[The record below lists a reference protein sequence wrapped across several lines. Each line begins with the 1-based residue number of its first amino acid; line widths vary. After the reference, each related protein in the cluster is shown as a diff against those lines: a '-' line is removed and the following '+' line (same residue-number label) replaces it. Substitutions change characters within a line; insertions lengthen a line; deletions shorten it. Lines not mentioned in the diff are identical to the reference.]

1 MSRRSAARA
10 PKRRDRDTRDSTLR
24 TLLARPDGRA
34 LIAASIAQRRQ
45 RRAELG
51 VDRAPRRG
59 CMDRGFGGRGPS
71 DPARG
76 IGPCWRHKHF
86 GRGRCAE
93 YSLRGPRRPCGGH
106 GFGVAL
112 GGGGGLRGRP
122 RPGTGSGRRQHSLW
136 RRRTSG
142 RGFGRPELRR
152 GRIAAQARI
161 QAALGT
167 AQGRRRT
174 ARASSAARR
183 PSTR

>member
-51 VDRAPRRG
+51 VDRAPR
-59 CMDRGFGGRGPS
+59 MHGPWIRR
-71 DPARG
+71 AR
-76 IGPCWRHKHF
+76 P
-86 GRGRCAE
+86 
-93 YSLRGPRRPCGGH
+93 
-106 GFGVAL
+106 V
-112 GGGGGLRGRP
+112 RP
-122 RPGTGSGRRQHSLW
+122 RPGDRPLLAAQALRARALRRIFASGTATPLRGARVRRRARRGRRAPGPPPARDGLRAAPAQPLAPQD
-136 RRRTSG
+136 RRAGIRQT
-142 RGFGRPELRR
+142 ELRR
-152 GRIAAQARI
+152 GRIRAQARI